1 MKVLILGAAGQIP
14 GYLIPMLLEQTDAHL
29 VLYARN
35 SGRIKPVNPACETI
49 VEGDINDVAALTE
62 AMKGIDIVF
71 INPVIRDLDTAKT
84 IKEAM
89 QQSGVKR
96 IIVTS
101 ILGIYD
107 EVPGAFG
114 EWNRH
119 MVGAG
124 GIARASTIAK
134 WFETSGL
141 DYTLLRLTWLYNQD
155 GNVAYQLTQK
165 GEPFEGAQVT
175 RQAVAQLIV
184 DIVKDTS
191 GKFANT
197 SLGVSEPN
205 TNWDKP
211 SFY

>member
-1 MKVLILGAAGQIP
+1 MNILILGAAGQIP
-14 GYLIPMLLEQTDAHL
+14 NYLIPMLLEQTDAHL

-35 SGRIKPVNPACETI
+35 SRRLKPVNPDRETI
-49 VEGDINDVAALTE
+49 VEGDINDAPALTK

-71 INPVIRDLDTAKT
+71 VNPVIRDLDTAKN

-89 QQSGVKR
+89 QRSGVKR

-114 EWNRH
+114 EWNRR

-124 GIARASTIAK
+124 GIAKASAIAK

-141 DYTLLRLTWLYNQD
+141 EYTLLRLTWLYDQD

-175 RQAVAQLIV
+175 RNAVAQLIV
-184 DIVKDTS
+184 DIAKDSS
-191 GKFANT
+191 GKFTNT